1 MHLAVGYWHQLGG
14 ETVSGMV
21 SCYPE
26 IEEVYFPWVNE
37 PSGRPVLGFG
47 EDDDPETVEEVLR
60 DELTAIRQSGRRL
73 DLLLNSNCYGS
84 LSASMDL
91 DVHLT
96 EIIGKLDSWGC
107 KPEIVTTASP
117 FIATMIKRHFPEI
130 EVRASVNMRLMTV
143 QAMEYLSPWFDSYYI
158 GRDVQRNLDNLKRF
172 SDWAHSHGK
181 KLGLLANS
189 GCLRNCPWQTFHDNL
204 VAHSARASEHLRIP
218 DFNPHLCWT
227 LYRDPKNFVEIL
239 KATWIRP
246 EDLHLYEPYV
256 DFVKLAT
263 RQHMR
268 PRLVVDAYVS
278 RSWKGNLLELFEPGF
293 MPAFGAQGV
302 ALDNTLFPADWALKA
317 GSCRRECTGCGYCEK
332 VMLQITQKW
341 RESAQSAP
349 ET

>member
-14 ETVSGMV
+14 ESVSAMV
-21 SCYPE
+21 SSYPD
-26 IEEVYFPWVNE
+26 IEDVYFPWVNE

-47 EDDDPETVEEVLR
+47 EDDDEQTVEDVLR
-60 DELTAIRQSGRRL
+60 EELTAIRAAGRRL
-73 DLLLNSNCYGS
+73 DLLLNANCYGE

-117 FIATMIKRHFPEI
+117 FIAAMLKRHFPEI

-158 GRDVQRNLDNLKRF
+158 GRDVQRNLDNVKRF
-172 SDWAHSHGK
+172 SDWARAHGK
-181 KLGLLANS
+181 KIGILANS

-204 VAHSARASEHLRIP
+204 VAHSAAASDHLRIP

-227 LYRDPKNFVEIL
+227 LYREPKNFVELL

-246 EDLHLYEPYV
+246 EDLYLWEPYV
-256 DFVKLAT
+256 DFIKLAT

-293 MPAFGAQGV
+293 APAFSKVGV
-302 ALDNTLFPADWALKA
+302 ALDNTLFPADWALKS

-332 VMLQITQKW
+332 VLEQIKRTI
-341 RESAQSAP
+341 
-349 ET
+349 